1 MSWTSRT
8 RALLRG
14 FLRRRQMEDEL
25 DEEVRTYFEI
35 HVERRMEKG
44 QTRQEALRA
53 TRLEYEGLEQ
63 VKEKV
68 RDARMGSVFET
79 LLQDLRYAA
88 RVLRKSPG
96 FTFFAVLTIA
106 LALGANAAIFSLVDG
121 VLLKPTSYPN
131 PERIVQI
138 WEKPPG
144 YLRNGVSGGNYRDW
158 AKFSHSFEAM
168 AALTGGSMSFSG
180 GGEPR
185 SLHAQTVSAPYFDV
199 FGARAALGRTF
210 ARGED
215 EAGKEKVVVLTN
227 RLWQGVF
234 GGDPEVVG
242 RQVSLNGSSYTVIGV
257 LPGGTE
263 YDRGWPDLFVPLVLA
278 PDAARNYHY
287 LSVIARLRAGVTIEQ
302 ARSEMETL
310 ATHIANLYPAVGKTG
325 WSATVDRY
333 LDRLVGQ
340 QMRSTLVILMSA
352 VLAVLLIG
360 CANLANLL
368 MARSTLRAREIA
380 LRMALGAGRGRMVR
394 MLLTESLLLSIVG
407 AVLGIGLGAG
417 LLRWIQ
423 SVLPPYY
430 FPTES
435 SIALDG
441 RALVFLA
448 AATVLTGIAFGLAPA
463 IQASRSNTAESL
475 KEGGRGGS
483 GSRGKFMARQSF
495 VAVQVAMAFILLTG
509 GGLLMR
515 SLHRLLNVDIGFN
528 ETGVVAAYLPQDRQA
543 KAEADQLI
551 HYANR
556 VVEEAHSMP
565 GVQEAALASALPMQG
580 WGDGMPFHFPGK
592 ARENR
597 SIGFK
602 VVTPGYFPA
611 LRLRLIAG
619 RILNEQDIASGPR
632 VIVVNDSFVRS
643 YMKDQN
649 PIGQRIVAN
658 RLLPSR
664 REIGEEVSWEIVG
677 VVSSEKSNGLD
688 SATDDGCYAAFA
700 QVPVIGLGVVAR
712 GSGDPSVLIKS
723 LQAAIWRVDRNQVLD
738 RPMTVAQMKEEMV
751 MNRRLPALLL
761 GGFAVLALLL
771 ACAGI
776 YGVLSFVTARRT
788 QEMGIRA
795 AMGATRGDLMKLVV
809 GGGSMPVLAG
819 LAAGFLGA
827 LGLARFLQSMLFA
840 TSVMDALTLFS
851 VSALFLSVALAAC
864 ILPAWRAARVD
875 PMSALRQE

>member
-1 MSWTSRT
+1 MSWTSRGRT
-8 RALLRG
+8 LLHRI
-14 FLRRRQMEDEL
+14 LRRRQLEDEL

-35 HVERRMEKG
+35 HVERRMGKG
-44 QTRQEALRA
+44 HSREEALRA

-68 RDARMGSVFET
+68 RDARMGSTIET
-79 LLQDLRYAA
+79 VLQDLHYAA

-121 VLLKPTSYPN
+121 VLLKPTSYPD

-144 YLRNGVSGGNYRDW
+144 YLRNSVSGANYRDW
-158 AKFSHSFEAM
+158 ARQSRSFTAM
-168 AALTGGSMSFSG
+168 AAISGGSMSFTG

-185 SLHAQTVSAPYFDV
+185 SLHAQLVSAPYFEV
-199 FGARAALGRTF
+199 FGSRAALGRTF
-210 ARGED
+210 ARDED
-215 EAGKEKVVVLTN
+215 QHGKEMVVVLTN
-227 RLWQGVF
+227 RIWQGVF
-234 GGDPEVVG
+234 GGDQGIVG
-242 RQVSLNGSSYTVIGV
+242 RQVSLNGSPFTVIGV

-263 YDRGWPDLFVPLVLA
+263 YDRGWPDLFVPLVIA

-287 LSVIARLRAGVTIEQ
+287 LSVVGRLRPDVSLQQ
-302 ARSEMETL
+302 AQSEMQTL
-310 ATHIANLYPAVGKTG
+310 ATGIARLYPAVGKTQ
-325 WSATVDRY
+325 WSATIDRY

-360 CANLANLL
+360 CTNLANLL
-368 MARSTLRAREIA
+368 MARATLRTREIA

-394 MLLTESLLLSIVG
+394 MLLTESLLLSALG
-407 AVLGIGLGAG
+407 ALLGIGLGAG

-441 RALVFLA
+441 RALLFLA
-448 AATVLTGIAFGLAPA
+448 AATVLTGMAFGLAPA
-463 IQASRSNTAESL
+463 IQAARHNSAESL
-475 KEGGRGGS
+475 KEGSRGGTAGRG
-483 GSRGKFMARQSF
+483 RFVARQSF
-495 VAVQVAMAFILLTG
+495 VMLQVAMAFILLTG
-509 GGLLMR
+509 GGLLLR
-515 SLHRLLNVDIGFN
+515 SLHRLLNVDIGFD
-528 ETGVVAAYLPQDRQA
+528 ETGVVAAYLPQDRQ
-543 KAEADQLI
+543 KKPEAEQLLRYADRL
-551 HYANR
+551 
-556 VVEEAHSMP
+556 VEEARSMP
-565 GVQEAALASALPMQG
+565 GIQEAALASALPMQG

-619 RILNEQDIASGPR
+619 RILNEHDTAGSPP

-643 YMKDQN
+643 YLKGQN
-649 PIGQRIVAN
+649 PIGQRILAN
-658 RLLPSR
+658 KLLPSR
-664 REIGEEVSWEIVG
+664 REIGDELSWEIVG

-688 SATDDGCYAAFA
+688 TATDDGCYASFA

-712 GSGDPSVLIKS
+712 GSGDTAALIKS
-723 LQAAIWRVDRNQVLD
+723 LQAAVWRIDRNQVLD
-738 RPMTVAQMKEEMV
+738 RPMTVTQLKEETV
-751 MNRRLPALLL
+751 MDRRLPALLL

-776 YGVLSFVTARRT
+776 YGVLSFVTARRS
-788 QEMGIRA
+788 QEMGIRT
-795 AMGATRGDLMKLVV
+795 AMGATRGDLLRLVL
-809 GGGSMPVLAG
+809 GGGSIPVLAG
-819 LAAGFLGA
+819 IGAGFLGA
-827 LGLARFLQSMLFA
+827 MALARFLQSMLFA
-840 TSVMDALTLFS
+840 TSALDTLTLFS
-851 VSALFLSVALAAC
+851 VSALFLSVALLAC
-864 ILPAWRAARVD
+864 FVPAWRAARVD
-875 PMSALRQE
+875 PMTALRQE